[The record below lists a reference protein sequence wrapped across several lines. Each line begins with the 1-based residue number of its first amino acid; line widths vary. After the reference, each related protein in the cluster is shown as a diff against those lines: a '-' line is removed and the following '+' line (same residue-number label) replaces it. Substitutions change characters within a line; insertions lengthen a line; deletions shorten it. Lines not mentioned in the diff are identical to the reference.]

1 MRNLK
6 FLLVSLLLAFPLS
19 SMADARDVPGAA
31 SWYFYVDLEQMR
43 SGGPGKAVYDWLRE
57 EVMDEV
63 KDDSGLDIEREVDRL
78 IAWSM
83 EDNKGVMVVEG
94 NFSQNTRDIAM
105 AFIASGGDI
114 NPLKSSG
121 KTYFRFA
128 GNDDI
133 DDDVSYDAGN
143 IKFQIDDLKKESWI
157 STDVKNKIIVT
168 ATEGQMQ
175 ELLASNGKIPG
186 RGGQKGALLVLSAE
200 KTLVQAGMR
209 ASALGEDTWDSNV
222 LRNTE
227 QAALLIAAA
236 ADKLSIEAKLT
247 TIEAEMAESMAS
259 VVRGLISLAAFDD
272 DMDAETMAVLRGTRV
287 DAKDNSLTISMAIN
301 PGIVVSTL
309 RN

>member
-6 FLLVSLLLAFPLS
+6 VLLVGLLLAFPLS

-31 SWYFYVDLEQMR
+31 SWYFYVDLAQMR

-57 EVMDEV
+57 EVMDDV
-63 KDDSGLDIEREVDRL
+63 KNDSGLDIEREFDRL
-78 IAWSM
+78 IAYSM
-83 EDNKGVMVVEG
+83 EDGNGVLVAEG
-94 NFSQNTRDIAM
+94 NFSQNTKDITM

-128 GNDDI
+128 GNEDI

-143 IKFQIDDLKKESWI
+143 IKFQIDELNKESYI
-157 STDVKNKIIVT
+157 STSVKNKIIVT
-168 ATEGQMQ
+168 SSEGQMQ
-175 ELLASNGKIPG
+175 ELLANNGKIPG
-186 RGGQKGALLVLSAE
+186 RGGQKGALVVLSAE

-209 ASALGEDTWDSNV
+209 ASALGEGAWDSNV

-236 ADKLSIEAKLT
+236 ADKLAVEAQLT
-247 TIEAEMAESMAS
+247 TTEADMAQSLAS
-259 VVRGLISLAAFDD
+259 VVRGLISLAAFNDE
-272 DMDAETMAVLRGTRV
+272 MDAETMAVLRGTRV
-287 DAKDNSLTISMAIN
+287 ETKGNSLSISMAIN
-301 PGIVVSTL
+301 PNIVVANL
-309 RN
+309 RD

>member
-1 MRNLK
+1 MRNFK
-6 FLLVSLLLAFPLS
+6 ILLVGLLLALPLS

-31 SWYFYVDLEQMR
+31 SWYFFVDLEQMR

-57 EVMDEV
+57 EVMEDV

-78 IAWSM
+78 IAYSM
-83 EDNKGVMVVEG
+83 DDNKGVLVVEG
-94 NFSQNTRDIAM
+94 NFSQNTKDIAM
-105 AFIASGGDI
+105 AFVASGGDI
-114 NPLKSSG
+114 NPFKASG
-121 KTYFRFA
+121 KTYYRYG
-128 GNDDI
+128 GNEELDDDI
-133 DDDVSYDAGN
+133 SYDAGN
-143 IKFQIDDLKKESWI
+143 IKFQIDDMRKESWI

-168 ATEGQMQ
+168 STEEQMQ
-175 ELLASNGKIPG
+175 AMLASNGKIPG

-209 ASALGEDTWDSNV
+209 ASALGKDAWDSNV

-236 ADKLSIEAKLT
+236 VDKLSIEAKLT
-247 TIEAEMAESMAS
+247 TVEAEMAESMAS

-272 DMDAETMAVLRGTRV
+272 DMDAETLAVLRGTRV
-287 DAKDNSLTISMAIN
+287 ATKDNSLSISMAID
-301 PGIVVSTL
+301 PGVVVSTL